1 MNSEQD
7 LDYDYEAYKDYEDD
21 IYKDYEDYEDY
32 KDYIFYNKLLSPIL
46 ETNISSPS
54 STLEINT
61 STLETN
67 ATLTLISE
75 TDFILSRKPSPLWLY
90 FKMQATLR
98 MLAVNHNDIQ
108 NLIPTTETWSKIE
121 RGSRTTKAISEIKE
135 VFDQYTTSD
144 NASSNIVKD
153 AA

>member
-32 KDYIFYNKLLSPIL
+32 EDYAFYNEPLSPTL

-67 ATLTLISE
+67 ATSTLISE
-75 TDFILSRKPSPLWLY
+75 TDFISSRKPSPLWIY
-90 FKMQATLR
+90 FKFKPKEPNNPICSKCQFKFSEKSGYSTLENYLNVR
-98 MLAVNHNDIQ
+98 HNI
-108 NLIPTTETWSKIE
+108 
-121 RGSRTTKAISEIKE
+121 
-135 VFDQYTTSD
+135 
-144 NASSNIVKD
+144 
-153 AA
+153 

>member
-7 LDYDYEAYKDYEDD
+7 LDYDYEAYEDYEDD

-32 KDYIFYNKLLSPIL
+32 EDYAFYNEPLSPTL

-67 ATLTLISE
+67 ATSTLISE
-75 TDFILSRKPSPLWLY
+75 TDFISSRKPSLYGYILSLNLKNQIIQFALNVSLSFQKNLDTQLW
-90 FKMQATLR
+90 KT
-98 MLAVNHNDIQ
+98 I
-108 NLIPTTETWSKIE
+108 
-121 RGSRTTKAISEIKE
+121 
-135 VFDQYTTSD
+135 
-144 NASSNIVKD
+144 
-153 AA
+153 